1 MKLLFKA
8 PVQHSF
14 KWWPIKRHELN
25 LLIFHAA
32 SKHLFLGKLRWGG
45 GCSLRSTRHVMAS
58 SFQLQVAREALC
70 VQFASESMR
79 LKPFGRNLRSY
90 LLRPHGRLALCW
102 CFKALKSPGPK
113 SRVTQMQRR
122 ACLVTEW
129 IHGFHLQAVNFETF
143 RFWMI
148 STISQLLA
156 GKVTPRHDI
165 SLLFCAHGSICAT
178 YHVSHQA
185 TSEASSKVEEE
196 AVCVWVV
203 KICGSGASY
212 HIHAISSADQAETV
226 EVEGL
231 VMKSMERSSLW
242 DSIGFIAFFWP
253 KAVPCMAFFC
263 LSPIDVQMLPWRSLK
278 CLLGFLQLACFD
290 RFGRRERP
298 SRRRWSWDW
307 RVVAFADFR
316 ATSLASSWR
325 PDHEERVMMLP
336 EMASQRYGWSFQTK
350 SRNEKADVHGL
361 GEIALVS
368 FWLRCQ

>member
-25 LLIFHAA
+25 LLIFHAP
-32 SKHLFLGKLRWGG
+32 SKDLFLGKLRWGG

-58 SFQLQVAREALC
+58 SFQLQVAREALY

-90 LLRPHGRLALCW
+90 LLHPHGRLALCW

-129 IHGFHLQAVNFETF
+129 IHGFKSPPVNFETV

-148 STISQLLA
+148 STISQFLA

-165 SLLFCAHGSICAT
+165 SLLFCAHGSIRAT

-212 HIHAISSADQAETV
+212 HIHAISSPEAETV

-231 VMKSMERSSLW
+231 VMKSMERSALW

-253 KAVPCMAFFC
+253 KAVPCMAFFFPFTNRC
-263 LSPIDVQMLPWRSLK
+263 TDVTLK
-278 CLLGFLQLACFD
+278 ILEVSSGILTTCMFWLIRQ
-290 RFGRRERP
+290 ER
-298 SRRRWSWDW
+298 
-307 RVVAFADFR
+307 
-316 ATSLASSWR
+316 T
-325 PDHEERVMMLP
+325 
-336 EMASQRYGWSFQTK
+336 TK
-350 SRNEKADVHGL
+350 PTTVKLRL
-361 GEIALVS
+361 GES
-368 FWLRCQ
+368 

>member
-1 MKLLFKA
+1 MCICLVNGHWTCSLASIWIREVFNDPWGQDRTQLSRWMATILIFYWIPWLVSYRNWWNCCSRPQFSIVLSGDPSSVMSSIFWFFMPLRRISFLGSCVEVAGARSALPAMWWPHPFNFKLL
-8 PVQHSF
+8 
-14 KWWPIKRHELN
+14 E
-25 LLIFHAA
+25 
-32 SKHLFLGKLRWGG
+32 KLYVYN
-45 GCSLRSTRHVMAS
+45 SL
-58 SFQLQVAREALC
+58 QK
-70 VQFASESMR
+70 SMR

-90 LLRPHGRLALCW
+90 LLHPHGRLALCW

-129 IHGFHLQAVNFETF
+129 IHGFKSPPVNFETV

-148 STISQLLA
+148 STISQFLA

-165 SLLFCAHGSICAT
+165 ALLFCAHGSIRAT

-212 HIHAISSADQAETV
+212 HIHAISSPEAETV

-231 VMKSMERSSLW
+231 VMKSMERSALW

-253 KAVPCMAFFC
+253 KAVPCMVFFFPFTNRC
-263 LSPIDVQMLPWRSLK
+263 TDFALK
-278 CLLGFLQLACFD
+278 ILEVSSGILTTCMFWQI
-290 RFGRRERP
+290 RQER
-298 SRRRWSWDW
+298 
-307 RVVAFADFR
+307 
-316 ATSLASSWR
+316 T
-325 PDHEERVMMLP
+325 
-336 EMASQRYGWSFQTK
+336 TK
-350 SRNEKADVHGL
+350 PTTVKLRL
-361 GEIALVS
+361 GES
-368 FWLRCQ
+368 

>member
-1 MKLLFKA
+1 M
-8 PVQHSF
+8 
-14 KWWPIKRHELN
+14 
-25 LLIFHAA
+25 
-32 SKHLFLGKLRWGG
+32 
-45 GCSLRSTRHVMAS
+45 
-58 SFQLQVAREALC
+58 FQGLEI
-70 VQFASESMR
+70 
-79 LKPFGRNLRSY
+79 
-90 LLRPHGRLALCW
+90 
-102 CFKALKSPGPK
+102 PGPK
-113 SRVTQMQRR
+113 VKGDADAE
-122 ACLVTEW
+122 ACLSCDWVDPW
-129 IHGFHLQAVNFETF
+129 ISSPPVNFETV

-253 KAVPCMAFFC
+253 KAVPCMAFFFPFTNRC
-263 LSPIDVQMLPWRSLK
+263 TDVTLK
-278 CLLGFLQLACFD
+278 ILEVSSGILTTCMFWQI
-290 RFGRRERP
+290 RQER
-298 SRRRWSWDW
+298 
-307 RVVAFADFR
+307 
-316 ATSLASSWR
+316 T
-325 PDHEERVMMLP
+325 
-336 EMASQRYGWSFQTK
+336 TK
-350 SRNEKADVHGL
+350 PTTVKLRL
-361 GEIALVS
+361 GES
-368 FWLRCQ
+368 